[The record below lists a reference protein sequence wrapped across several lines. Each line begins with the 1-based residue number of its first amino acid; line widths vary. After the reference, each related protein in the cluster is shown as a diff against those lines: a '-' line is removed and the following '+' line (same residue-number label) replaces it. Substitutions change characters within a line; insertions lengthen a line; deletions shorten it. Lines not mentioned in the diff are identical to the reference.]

1 MKIRLTHATR
11 RYAFA
16 SNVTR
21 HIWVGQIYDAPHSI
35 EKELWEDYTN
45 DYDNERDAELALLRN
60 IVEDYI
66 GTEHLP
72 TFERG
77 ELK

>member
-1 MKIRLTHATR
+1 MKTRLTHATR
-11 RYAFA
+11 RAFG
-16 SNVTR
+16 SKVTQ

-45 DYDNERDAELALLRN
+45 DYDTQQEAELALLRN

-66 GTEHLP
+66 GAEHLP

>member
-1 MKIRLTHATR
+1 MKTRLTHATR
-11 RYAFA
+11 RAFG
-16 SNVTR
+16 SKVTH
-21 HIWVGQIYDAPHSI
+21 HIWVGQIYNAPHSI
-35 EKELWEDYTN
+35 EKELWEDYTD
-45 DYDNERDAELALLRN
+45 DYDTQEEAELALLRN

-66 GTEHLP
+66 GAEHLP